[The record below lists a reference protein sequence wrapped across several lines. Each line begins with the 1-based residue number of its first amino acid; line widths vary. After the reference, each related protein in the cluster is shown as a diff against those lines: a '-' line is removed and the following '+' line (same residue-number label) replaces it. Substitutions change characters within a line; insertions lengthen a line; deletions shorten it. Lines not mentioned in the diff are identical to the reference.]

1 MRIKALDV
9 LDLRLSGLL
18 KVVGHLKRQNA
29 IMSMQLEEAK
39 SKFKR
44 QTDNDVG
51 RWEGERQM
59 VRDRVESVL
68 NELELF
74 ENSPRDSVEV
84 NGEE

>member
-18 KVVGHLKRQNA
+18 KVVGHLNRQNA

-39 SKFKR
+39 SKLKR

>member
-39 SKFKR
+39 SKLKR